1 MASKNSLHDELD
13 VTKQRLASLQEA
25 YNQQMMN
32 SEASKKKYM
41 HDAFVEA
48 YGDVPMV
55 YLVDIGRKDGN
66 LIYKFGE
73 TDGFAVRMKYLI
85 SEYGE
90 VFLVKAYPC
99 SQPHKYE
106 QWLKKQDFFV
116 KHKYLG
122 PLNNSSRKY
131 EEVISIK
138 PKEFATLTRFMAK
151 HLTMFDGWTPAQKLQ
166 KLQLERLPEILK
178 SIPAALEAISDVQC
192 RLDMEKSLLAYMQSI
207 GDVAAVKKDEEEED
221 VAKEDAQDEE
231 GPSSAVPVL
240 KAQDEAG
247 PSSVV
252 PVLKVQADAG
262 PVLVQVAGKLNMTK
276 DAKPKMGRP
285 PKQRNPDVD
294 IEKVSLDRFL
304 RECFTT
310 EDPEAVTHVEY
321 VKARFK
327 LWRMEDV
334 KAGELKKMT
343 DVLKVRFSVVQRYDE
358 SVDVTCSMFLRLQ
371 MKPLSIDTDKLLE
384 GQHED
389 IREFFVE
396 NCEIHIMGRAKTG
409 DVLDEFM
416 IWKKKR
422 DPSYKVK
429 TMKCERDRIHQH
441 LKAQFVHGHIAFDIS
456 PGKPHTG
463 FRGFYLKSASEET
476 REVGYYKSPNTQ
488 HEVFKLNETTGE
500 VVGSVKSQY
509 ELSRLIGTTAQT
521 VGNYLTEAFKE
532 HKPYFPGDGFGYMRK
547 IDYDTLQK
555 VLEES

>member
-1 MASKNSLHDELD
+1 
-13 VTKQRLASLQEA
+13 
-25 YNQQMMN
+25 MMN

-41 HDAFVEA
+41 HDALVEA

-55 YLVDIGRKDGN
+55 YLVDIGTKDGN

-73 TDGFAVRMKYLI
+73 TDGFADRVKYLI
-85 SEYGE
+85 REYGE
-90 VFLVKAYPC
+90 AFLVKAYPC

-122 PLNNSSRKY
+122 TLNNSSRKY

-151 HLTMFDGWTPAQKLQ
+151 HLSMFDGWTPAQKLQ
-166 KLQLERLPEILK
+166 KLQLERLPEILT

-192 RLDMEKSLLAYMQSI
+192 RLDMEKSLLVYMQSI

-221 VAKEDAQDEE
+221 VAEEDAQADA

-247 PSSVV
+247 PSTAVS
-252 PVLKVQADAG
+252 
-262 PVLVQVAGKLNMTK
+262 VQVAGKLNMTK

-321 VKARFK
+321 VKARLK

-334 KAGELKKMT
+334 KPKEVDQMKKFF
-343 DVLKVRFSVVQRYDE
+343 KARFSVVQRYDE
-358 SVDVTCSMFLRLQ
+358 SVDMKCSMFLGLQ

-396 NCEIHIMGRAKTG
+396 NCEVHIMGRAKTG
-409 DVLDEFM
+409 DVFYEFM
-416 IWKKKR
+416 IWKKER

-441 LKAQFVHGHIAFDIS
+441 LKAQFVHSQIAMDIS
-456 PGKPHTG
+456 PGNTVTG
-463 FRGFYLKSASEET
+463 FRGFYLNSASEET
-476 REVGYYKSPNTQ
+476 RKVGYNKSPNTQ

-500 VVGSVKSQY
+500 VVGSVKSQD
-509 ELSRLIGTTAQT
+509 ELSRLIGTSSQT
-521 VGNYLTEAFKE
+521 VCNYLKNAFKE
-532 HKPYFPGDGFGYMRK
+532 RKPYFPGDGFGYMRK
-547 IDYDTLQK
+547 IDYDTLHK
-555 VLEES
+555 VQEES